1 MGGEDEAL
9 AISPPAVEHLV
20 GLLAKGPV
28 SDRQDLVDEEEV
40 AVELR
45 GDRKGQALAHAGG
58 ELLHL
63 CLDEVLELRKGDD
76 LVEALLQL
84 RPAEADDRPIQEDVL
99 AHRELVVHSRAQL
112 EHGSEPPAHAT
123 GARGGAIDA
132 GEDAEE
138 RALARAVIP
147 DQPEGLAFVE
157 LEGHVVERSEPTRMP
172 AHPERPAKLVE
183 EAWRPCAGHTELLGQ
198 TSDLDQRLHHQM
210 CSATSAAK

>member
-1 MGGEDEAL
+1 MDPDEWRVGETARPWPLHRPGRSSRAQLLNRRCSEA
-9 AISPPAVEHLV
+9 
-20 GLLAKGPV
+20 GP
-28 SDRQDLVDEEEV
+28 
-40 AVELR
+40 
-45 GDRKGQALAHAGG
+45 AGG
-58 ELLHL
+58 VERPHL
-63 CLDEVLELRKGDD
+63 GGGTERARDCV
-76 LVEALLQL
+76 LQL

-183 EAWRPCAGHTELLGQ
+183 EAWRPCAG
-198 TSDLDQRLHHQM
+198 
-210 CSATSAAK
+210 

>member
-1 MGGEDEAL
+1 AQIVGGEDEAL

-84 RPAEADDRPIQEDVL
+84 RPA
-99 AHRELVVHSRAQL
+99 
-112 EHGSEPPAHAT
+112 
-123 GARGGAIDA
+123 
-132 GEDAEE
+132 
-138 RALARAVIP
+138 
-147 DQPEGLAFVE
+147 
-157 LEGHVVERSEPTRMP
+157 
-172 AHPERPAKLVE
+172 KLVE